1 MLNLRAIA
9 RQAMLDRGFI
19 VTLPASAQH
28 ELNSAAEPRFD
39 STGIRD
45 LTSWLWSS
53 IDNDDSRD
61 LDQIE
66 YARSEAGG
74 TRLYVGIAD
83 VDWFVSRD
91 SVIDHAA
98 QHNTTSVYTGV
109 LTFPM
114 LPERLSTDLTSLNE
128 GQQRLAIVVEML
140 VTDDGRSTESSIYA
154 AVVENKAQL
163 TYNGVAAWLGDAS
176 GNASEI

>member
-39 STGIRD
+39 SLGIRD
-45 LTSWLWSS
+45 LSSWLWSS

-66 YARSEAGG
+66 YVAKEAKG
-74 TRLYVGIAD
+74 TRVYVGIAD
-83 VDWFVSRD
+83 VDWFV
-91 SVIDHAA
+91 HAGSA
-98 QHNTTSVYTGV
+98 LDAAAGHNTTSVYTGV

-114 LPERLSTDLTSLNE
+114 LPERLS
-128 GQQRLAIVVEML
+128 
-140 VTDDGRSTESSIYA
+140 
-154 AVVENKAQL
+154 
-163 TYNGVAAWLGDAS
+163 
-176 GNASEI
+176 

>member
-19 VTLPASAQH
+19 VAFPPAAQD
-28 ELNSAAEPRFD
+28 ELKRAEEPQFD

-66 YARSEAGG
+66 YAATEAGG
-74 TRLYVGIAD
+74 TRVYIGIAD
-83 VDWFVSRD
+83 VDWFVRASSALD
-91 SVIDHAA
+91 GAA
-98 QHNTTSVYTGV
+98 QHNTTSIYTV
-109 LTFPM
+109 VQTFPM
-114 LPERLSTDLTSLNE
+114 LPERLS
-128 GQQRLAIVVEML
+128 
-140 VTDDGRSTESSIYA
+140 
-154 AVVENKAQL
+154 
-163 TYNGVAAWLGDAS
+163 
-176 GNASEI
+176 